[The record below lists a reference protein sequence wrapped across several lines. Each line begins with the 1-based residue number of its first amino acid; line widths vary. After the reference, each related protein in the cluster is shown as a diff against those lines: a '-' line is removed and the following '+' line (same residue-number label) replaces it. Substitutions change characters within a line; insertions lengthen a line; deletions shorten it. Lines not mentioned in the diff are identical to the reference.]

1 MSSTVIPIWPGSS
14 SFAQV
19 SSSYYVTGSWP
30 PPTPF
35 GFYDTDPQFQTDANK
50 VANFCALRLGYPIE
64 NVELQDINFW
74 AGFEEAVTVYGNE
87 LYAYQLRDNY
97 LSLEGASDRIDVND
111 SIFTPTMAT
120 IVRLSQQYGEE
131 AGAGGNVTW
140 YKGRLSLIP
149 GVQRY
154 DLSAWAEEEGIVG
167 GIEIKNVW
175 YQPPPA
181 INQLYS
187 PFLMGNGGG
196 AGLGG
201 VPAAGVYGFGYG
213 YANYLMMP
221 TSYTM
226 QNIQAIEMQNTVT
239 LSNYSFNVINNI
251 LTVFPVP
258 GTGFAND
265 GFGGADSLFYGQYLV
280 FDFIKVQDRI
290 DAGFADGTNKISN
303 TSNAP
308 YVNPTYSKINSIGR
322 AWIFE
327 YTLAKAKEVLGLV
340 RNKYATVP
348 IPGAEVTLNGDSLV
362 SSATTEKDALI
373 TRLRE
378 YFDQTS
384 RQALLERRQA
394 ESIARQSELNQVP
407 MTIFIG

>member
-1 MSSTVIPIWPGSS
+1 MANIPIWPGSS

-19 SSSYYVTGSWP
+19 SSSYYGSPSVWP

-35 GFYDTDPQFQTDANK
+35 GFYDDDSQFQTDANK

-74 AGFEEAVTVYGNE
+74 AGFEEAVTIYGNE

-97 LSLEGASDRIDVND
+97 LSLEGASDRIDVNN
-111 SIFTPTMAT
+111 SVFTPTMAT

-131 AGAGGNVTW
+131 AGAGGNVDW
-140 YKGRLSLIP
+140 LKGRLTLVP
-149 GVQRY
+149 GQQTY
-154 DLSAWAEEEGIVG
+154 DLAAWAEEQGIVG
-167 GIEIKNVW
+167 GIEIKNVF

-187 PFLMGNGGG
+187 TALMTGQG
-196 AGLGG
+196 GLGG
-201 VPAAGVYGFGYG
+201 VPPAGIYGFGYG

-221 TSYTM
+221 TSFTM

-239 LSNYSFNVINNI
+239 LSNYTFNIVNNI
-251 LTVFPVP
+251 ISVFPVP
-258 GTGFAND
+258 GTGFAGSDFD
-265 GFGGADSLFYGQYLV
+265 GGEDLWYGEYLV
-280 FDFIKVQDRI
+280 FDFIKIQDRL
-290 DAGFADGTNKISN
+290 DAAFANGTNKISN
-303 TSNAP
+303 TSNVP
-308 YVNPTYSKINSIGR
+308 YINPVYSNINSIGR

-340 RNKYATVP
+340 RNKYSTIP
-348 IPGAEVTLNGDSLV
+348 IPGSDVTLNGDNLV
-362 SSATTEKDALI
+362 SSAATEKEALI
-373 TRLRE
+373 ARLRE

-394 ESIARQSELNQVP
+394 ESIARVAEINQVP

>member
-1 MSSTVIPIWPGSS
+1 MASTVIPIWPGSS

-19 SSSYYVTGSWP
+19 SASYYGTGTWP

-35 GFYDTDPQFQTDANK
+35 GFYDDDLQFQNDANK

-74 AGFEEAVTVYGNE
+74 AGFEEATTVYGNE
-87 LYAYQLRDNY
+87 LYAFQLRDNY
-97 LSLEGASDRIDVND
+97 LSLEGASDRIDVNN
-111 SIFTPTMAT
+111 SVFTPTMAT

-131 AGAGGNVTW
+131 AGAGGNVDW
-140 YKGRLSLIP
+140 YKGRLTLIP
-149 GVQRY
+149 GQQTY
-154 DLSAWAEEEGIVG
+154 DLTAWAEAEGIVG

-187 PFLMGNGGG
+187 PFMGTGPG
-196 AGLGG
+196 GLGG
-201 VPAAGVYGFGYG
+201 VPAAGVYGLGYG
-213 YANYLMMP
+213 YTNYLMMP
-221 TSYTM
+221 TSFTM

-239 LSNYSFNVINNI
+239 LSNYTFNVINNI
-251 LTVFPVP
+251 LTVFPIP
-258 GTGFAND
+258 GTGLSD
-265 GFGGADSLFYGQYLV
+265 DSFESEGELGYGHYLV
-280 FDFIKVQDRI
+280 FDFIKLQDRI
-290 DAGFADGTNKISN
+290 DAAFANGTNKITN

-308 YVNPTYSKINSIGR
+308 YLNPVYSNINSIGR

-327 YTLAKAKEVLGLV
+327 YTLARAKEALGLV
-340 RNKYATVP
+340 RNKYSTIP
-348 IPGAEVTLNGDSLV
+348 IPGSEVTLNGDNLV
-362 SSATTEKDALI
+362 SSAAAEKDALI
-373 TRLRE
+373 ARLRE

-394 ESIARQSELNQVP
+394 ESVARVAEINQVP

>member
-19 SSSYYVTGSWP
+19 SASYYDLNTWP

-35 GFYDTDPQFQTDANK
+35 GFYDSDPEFKADANK

-97 LSLEGASDRIDVND
+97 LSLEGASDRIDVNN
-111 SIFTPTMAT
+111 SIFTPSMDT
-120 IVRLSQQYGEE
+120 IVRISQQYGEE
-131 AGAGGNVTW
+131 AGTGGNVTW
-140 YKGRLSLIP
+140 YSGRLALTP
-149 GVQRY
+149 GKQKY
-154 DLSAWAEEEGIVG
+154 DLKAWADEQGIVG
-167 GIEIKNVW
+167 GIEIKNVF

-187 PFLMGNGGG
+187 PTLLAGQG
-196 AGLGG
+196 GLGG
-201 VPAAGVYGFGYG
+201 VPPAGLYGFGYG

-221 TSYTM
+221 TSFTI

-239 LSNYSFNVINNI
+239 LSNYTFNVVNNI

-258 GTGFAND
+258 GTGLTGDDFED
-265 GFGGADSLFYGQYLV
+265 GGNLGYGQYLV

-290 DAGFADGTNKISN
+290 EASFANGTNKISN
-303 TSNAP
+303 MGNAP
-308 YVNPTYSKINSIGR
+308 YVNPIYSNINSIGR
-322 AWIFE
+322 SWIFE
-327 YTLAKAKEVLGLV
+327 YTLAKTKEVLGLV
-340 RNKYATVP
+340 RNKYSTIPV
-348 IPGAEVTLNGDSLV
+348 PGAEVTLNGDNLV
-362 SSATTEKDALI
+362 SSAAAEKEALI

-384 RQALLERRQA
+384 RQALLERRAA
-394 ESIARQSELNQVP
+394 ETTARQTELQQVP
-407 MTIFIG
+407 MAIFIG

>member
-1 MSSTVIPIWPGSS
+1 MSNIPIWPGSS

-19 SSSYYVTGSWP
+19 SASYANGVWP

-35 GFYDTDPQFQTDANK
+35 GFYDNDSQFQTDANK

-74 AGFEEAVTVYGNE
+74 AGFEEATTIYGNE
-87 LYAYQLRDNY
+87 LYAFQTRDNY
-97 LSLEGASDRIDVND
+97 LSLEGVSDRIDVNN
-111 SIFTPTMAT
+111 SVFTPTMAT

-140 YKGRLSLIP
+140 FKGRLTLTP
-149 GVQRY
+149 GIQSY
-154 DLSAWAEEEGIVG
+154 DLAKWAEDEGIVG

-187 PFLMGNGGG
+187 PSLLAGQG
-196 AGLGG
+196 GLGG
-201 VPAAGVYGFGYG
+201 VPPAGIYGMGYG
-213 YANYLMMP
+213 YSNYLMMP
-221 TSYTM
+221 TSFTM

-239 LSNYSFNVINNI
+239 LSNYSFNIVNNI
-251 LTVFPVP
+251 ISVFPVP
-258 GTGFAND
+258 GTGLTGEDFD
-265 GFGGADSLFYGQYLV
+265 GGDDLGYGQYLV
-280 FDFIKVQDRI
+280 FDFIKIQDRLN
-290 DAGFADGTNKISN
+290 AVTADGTNKIVN
-303 TSNAP
+303 TSNVP
-308 YVNPTYSKINSIGR
+308 YVNPIYSNINSIGR
-322 AWIFE
+322 SWIFE

-340 RNKYATVP
+340 RNKYSQIP
-348 IPGAEVTLNGDSLV
+348 IPGAEVTLNGDNLV
-362 SSATTEKDALI
+362 TASATEKEALI
-373 TRLRE
+373 ARLRE

-384 RQALLERRQA
+384 RQALLERRAA
-394 ESIARQSELNQVP
+394 ESTARVQEINQVP

>member
-1 MSSTVIPIWPGSS
+1 MASTVIPIWPGSS

-19 SSSYYVTGSWP
+19 SASYYGTGTWP

-35 GFYDTDPQFQTDANK
+35 GFYDDDLQFQNDANK

-74 AGFEEAVTVYGNE
+74 AGFEEATTVYGNE
-87 LYAYQLRDNY
+87 LYAFQLRDNY
-97 LSLEGASDRIDVND
+97 LSLEGASDRIDVNN
-111 SIFTPTMAT
+111 SVFTPTMAT

-131 AGAGGNVTW
+131 AGAGGNVDW
-140 YKGRLSLIP
+140 YKGRLTLIP
-149 GVQRY
+149 GQQTY
-154 DLSAWAEEEGIVG
+154 DLTAWAEAEGIVG

-187 PFLMGNGGG
+187 PFMGTGPG
-196 AGLGG
+196 GLGG
-201 VPAAGVYGFGYG
+201 VPAAGVYGLGYG
-213 YANYLMMP
+213 YTNYLMMP
-221 TSYTM
+221 TSFTM

-239 LSNYSFNVINNI
+239 LSNYTFNVINNI
-251 LTVFPVP
+251 LTVFPIP
-258 GTGFAND
+258 GTGLSD
-265 GFGGADSLFYGQYLV
+265 DSFESEGELGYGHYLI
-280 FDFIKVQDRI
+280 FDFIKLQDRI
-290 DAGFADGTNKISN
+290 DAAFANGTNKITN

-308 YVNPTYSKINSIGR
+308 YLNPVYSNINSIGR

-327 YTLAKAKEVLGLV
+327 YTLARAKEALGLV
-340 RNKYATVP
+340 RNKYSTIP
-348 IPGAEVTLNGDSLV
+348 IPGSEVTLNGDNLV
-362 SSATTEKDALI
+362 SSAAAEKDALI
-373 TRLRE
+373 ARLRE

-394 ESIARQSELNQVP
+394 ESVARVAEINQVP

>member
-1 MSSTVIPIWPGSS
+1 MASTVIPIWPGSS

-19 SSSYYVTGSWP
+19 SASYYNTGTWP

-35 GFYDTDPQFQTDANK
+35 GFYDGDPEFKTDANK

-74 AGFEEAVTVYGNE
+74 AGFEEAVTIYGNE
-87 LYAYQLRDNY
+87 LYAFQTRDNY
-97 LSLEGASDRIDVND
+97 LSLEGASDRIDVNN
-111 SIFTPTMAT
+111 SVFTPTMAT

-131 AGAGGNVTW
+131 AGVGGNVTW
-140 YKGRLSLIP
+140 YKGRLALIP
-149 GVQRY
+149 GQQRY
-154 DLSAWAEEEGIVG
+154 DLSTWADEQGIVG

-187 PFLMGNGGG
+187 PYMLGQGGG

-239 LSNYSFNVINNI
+239 LSNYSFNIVNNI

-258 GTGFAND
+258 GTGFAGD
-265 GFGGADSLFYGQYLV
+265 GFGGEYDLFYGQYLV
-280 FDFIKVQDRI
+280 FDFIKIQDRI
-290 DAGFADGTNKISN
+290 DAGFSDGTNKIVN
-303 TSNAP
+303 TSNVP
-308 YVNPTYSKINSIGR
+308 YQNPTYSNINSVGR
-322 AWIFE
+322 SWIFE

-340 RNKYATVP
+340 RNKYSQIP
-348 IPGAEVTLNGDSLV
+348 IPGAEVTLNGDGLV
-362 SSATTEKDALI
+362 SSAATEKEALI

-378 YFDQTS
+378 YFNETS
-384 RQALLERRQA
+384 RQSLLERRQA
-394 ESIARQSELNQVP
+394 ESVARVAEISQVP
-407 MTIFIG
+407 MTIYIG

>member
-19 SSSYYVTGSWP
+19 SASYYDLNTWP

-35 GFYDTDPQFQTDANK
+35 GFYDSDPEFKTDANK

-97 LSLEGASDRIDVND
+97 LSLEGASDRIDVNN
-111 SIFTPTMAT
+111 SIFTPSMDT
-120 IVRLSQQYGEE
+120 IVRISQQYGEE
-131 AGAGGNVTW
+131 AGTGGNVTW
-140 YKGRLSLIP
+140 YSGRLALIP
-149 GVQRY
+149 GKQKY
-154 DLSAWAEEEGIVG
+154 DLKAWADEQGIVG
-167 GIEIKNVW
+167 GIEIKNVF

-187 PFLMGNGGG
+187 PTLLAGQG
-196 AGLGG
+196 GLGG
-201 VPAAGVYGFGYG
+201 VPPAGLYGFGYG

-221 TSYTM
+221 TSFTI

-239 LSNYSFNVINNI
+239 LSNYTFNVINNI
-251 LTVFPVP
+251 LSVFPVP
-258 GTGFAND
+258 GTGLTGDDFED
-265 GFGGADSLFYGQYLV
+265 GGNLGYGQYLI

-290 DAGFADGTNKISN
+290 DAAFANGTNKITN
-303 TSNAP
+303 MGNAP
-308 YVNPTYSKINSIGR
+308 YVNPVYSSINSIGR
-322 AWIFE
+322 SWIFE
-327 YTLAKAKEVLGLV
+327 YTLAKTKEVLGLV
-340 RNKYATVP
+340 RNKYSQIPV
-348 IPGAEVTLNGDSLV
+348 PGAEVTLNGDNLV
-362 SSATTEKDALI
+362 SSAATEKEALI

-384 RQALLERRQA
+384 RQALLERRAA
-394 ESIARQSELNQVP
+394 ETTARQTELQQVP
-407 MTIFIG
+407 MAIFIG

>member
-1 MSSTVIPIWPGSS
+1 MANIPIWPGSS

-19 SSSYYVTGSWP
+19 YNTYYVDNIWP

-35 GFYDTDPQFQTDANK
+35 GFYDSDPQFQQDSNK

-74 AGFEEAVTVYGNE
+74 AGFEEAVTIYGNE
-87 LYAYQLRDNY
+87 LYAFQTRDNY
-97 LSLEGASDRIDVND
+97 LSLEGASTLTDVNTD
-111 SIFTPTMAT
+111 IITPTFST

-140 YKGRLSLIP
+140 LKGQLVLKP
-149 GVQRY
+149 GVQDY
-154 DLSAWAEEEGIVG
+154 DLSEWAIANGIEG
-167 GIEIKNVW
+167 GIEIKNVF

-187 PFLMGNGGG
+187 PTLMTGQG
-196 AGLGG
+196 GLGG
-201 VPAAGVYGFGYG
+201 VPPAGVYGMGYG
-213 YANYLMMP
+213 YTNYLMMP
-221 TSYTM
+221 TSFTM

-239 LSNYSFNVINNI
+239 LSNYSFNIVNNI
-251 LTVFPVP
+251 ISVFPIP
-258 GTGFAND
+258 GTG
-265 GFGGADSLFYGQYLV
+265 GFEFGADDGGGLGYGHYLV

-290 DAGFADGTNKISN
+290 NAAFANGTNKISN
-303 TSNAP
+303 TSNVP
-308 YVNPTYSKINSIGR
+308 YLNPTYSKINSIGR

-348 IPGAEVTLNGDSLV
+348 IPGAEVTLNGDGLV
-362 SSATTEKDALI
+362 SSAEAEKEALI

-394 ESIARQSELNQVP
+394 ESVARVAEISQVP

>member
-1 MSSTVIPIWPGSS
+1 MANIPIWPGSS

-19 SSSYYVTGSWP
+19 SSSYASGTWP

-35 GFYDTDPQFQTDANK
+35 GFYDNDSQFQTDANK

-74 AGFEEAVTVYGNE
+74 AGFEEATTVYGNE
-87 LYAYQLRDNY
+87 LYAFQTRDNY
-97 LSLEGASDRIDVND
+97 LSLEGAPISVDVND
-111 SIFTPTMAT
+111 DVITPTFSS

-140 YKGRLSLIP
+140 FKGRLPLTP
-149 GVQRY
+149 GQQSY
-154 DLSAWAEEEGIVG
+154 DLSKWAEDEGIVG
-167 GIEIKNVW
+167 GIEIKNVF

-187 PFLMGNGGG
+187 TALMTGQG
-196 AGLGG
+196 GLGG
-201 VPAAGVYGFGYG
+201 VPPAGIYGFGYG

-221 TSYTM
+221 TSFTM

-239 LSNYSFNVINNI
+239 LSNYTFNIVNNI
-251 LTVFPVP
+251 ISVFPVP
-258 GTGFAND
+258 GTGFA
-265 GFGGADSLFYGQYLV
+265 GADFDGGEDLYYGEFLV
-280 FDFIKVQDRI
+280 FDFIKIQDRL
-290 DAGFADGTNKISN
+290 DAAFANGTNKISN
-303 TSNAP
+303 TSNVP
-308 YVNPTYSKINSIGR
+308 YINPTYSKINSIGR

-340 RNKYATVP
+340 RNKYSSIP
-348 IPGAEVTLNGDSLV
+348 IPGSEVTLNGNELV
-362 SSATTEKDALI
+362 ASAATEKEALI

-394 ESIARQSELNQVP
+394 ESIARVAEISQVP
-407 MTIFIG
+407 MTIYIG